1 MGTKTSATNQKRV
14 AKHKLQARAQYSV
27 RLPEHISQPLR
38 GIVDETGLSINEQIV
53 RIMEKGLLIHHQPQ
67 KRFAKTPP
75 QRISATQS
83 AGLAPADRRLFRCV
97 QYFYSIPCP
106 AMISDLEG
114 KFQYVND
121 AFERLVGN
129 KIDRDSRP
137 EMFWEEVPLLNWIV
151 QHDADVR
158 LYQQPIFCL
167 ERIQLQHDNP
177 EKLVIRFPIFERPR
191 KREDL
196 KGIAAIF
203 FDLKELREA
212 AVLKP
217 EKETSRLQTDGM
229 PRYVENPDDEAM
241 HALKSFVYNV
251 PAIATIKSST
261 TGVLLCVNDQYEKV
275 TGKKR
280 EDVEGKRPWEN
291 WPAATARMISD
302 HDLVVRETSA
312 PFLSVEIL
320 EMDSDEKKERLN
332 LRFPIFGATGEIEM
346 TGTLGFDYTLLRQAV
361 EKLVPQSN
369 IERPAIETVYSFA
382 PDIPDSLRSRDS
394 RASYNELSVA
404 RH

>member
-280 EDVEGKRPWEN
+280 ED
-291 WPAATARMISD
+291 
-302 HDLVVRETSA
+302 LVVRETSA